1 LAEKART
8 IDTGSIFYPRGGSAQ
23 VIRYLLPVVRREFGT
38 RVRLLVGSLGGS
50 GELSHAASFYR
61 GIELF
66 PADYTDAVAAAAW
79 ADPIAAPVPLHPSY
93 EDRVGAPDRLFCAVS
108 PTVAANLVRFWTA
121 HLQGVGVAETDVMH
135 LHHLTPLH
143 AAVAAVRPGRPSVT
157 TLHGTELK
165 MLDNARRRVRLAA
178 RLGTTIAALADT
190 LRRADD
196 NSTVIGSLAAG
207 HDLSEQDMTMLGD
220 GRWQYWRY
228 SDYWMSRLRAYAES
242 TTRLVV
248 ISDQDRSEAVRLL
261 GVDEASLAQVPNGVD
276 TDQFTPL
283 DLDAGQR
290 LDRLR
295 SWLVDEPR
303 GWRPGSGPGS
313 IIYTDADI
321 ARLRR
326 HDGTLRPIFVFVGR
340 FVNSKRLPLLVRCF
354 AAAGAQAGCDPA
366 LVVWGGFPGEW
377 EGVHPYD
384 VALAEGIEKDVYF
397 IGWRGHA
404 ELAVGLNCADVMVA
418 PALGE
423 PFGLVYLEAMACG
436 RPVIA
441 SASGGPLQFVV
452 DHGDRANGWLVPDQD
467 EAGLVAAMV
476 EAAGDP
482 RKRRQRGAAATEM
495 VRENYNWV
503 SMARRYQDLY
513 DEALTEQ
520 GTAQRETDARRWW

>member
-1 LAEKART
+1 MAEKART
-8 IDTGSIFYPRGGSAQ
+8 VDTGSIFYPRGGSAQ
-23 VIRYLLPVVRREFGT
+23 VIRYLLPAVHREFGT

-61 GIELF
+61 GIERF
-66 PADYTDAVAAAAW
+66 PADYTDAVAAADR

-108 PTVAANLVRFWTA
+108 PTVADNLVRFWTA
-121 HLQGVGVAETDVMH
+121 QMRGVGVSETAVVH

-143 AAVAAVRPGRPSVT
+143 AALGAVRPGRPSVT

-165 MLDNARRRVRLAA
+165 MLDNARRRVRLAE
-178 RLGTTIAALADT
+178 RLGTTIAALAGT

-196 NSTVIGSLAAG
+196 TGKVIGSLAAG
-207 HDLSEQDMTMLGD
+207 HDLSEQDMRMLGD
-220 GRWQYWRY
+220 GRWEYWRY
-228 SDYWMSRLRAYAES
+228 SDYWMSTLRTYAQS

-248 ISDQDRSEAVRLL
+248 ISDQVRSDAVRLL
-261 GVDEASLAQVPNGVD
+261 GVHEASVAQVPNGVD
-276 TDQFTPL
+276 TDQFAPL
-283 DLDAGQR
+283 DLNPGQR

-295 SWLVDEPR
+295 SWLVDQPR

-313 IIYTDADI
+313 LIYTDADI

-326 HDGTLRPIFVFVGR
+326 DDGTLRPIFLFVGR
-340 FVNSKRLPLLVRCF
+340 FLNIKRLPLLIRCF
-354 AAAGAQAGCDPA
+354 AAARAQPGCDPA
-366 LVVWGGFPGEW
+366 LVVWGGFPGEC

-397 IGWRGHA
+397 IGWRDHA
-404 ELAVGLNCADVMVA
+404 ELAVGLNCAEVMVA
-418 PALGE
+418 PSLGE

-441 SASGGPLQFVV
+441 SASGGPLKFVV
-452 DHGDRANGWLVPDQD
+452 DHGDRANGWLVPDED
-467 EAGLVAAMV
+467 EAGLVAAIV

-482 RKRRQRGAAATEM
+482 RERRRRGAAATEM

-503 SMARRYQDLY
+503 SVARRYQDIY
-513 DEALTEQ
+513 DDAFAEQ
-520 GTAQRETDARRWW
+520 GTARREADA

>member
-1 LAEKART
+1 MAEQART
-8 IDTGSIFYPRGGSAQ
+8 VDTGAIFYPRGGSAQ
-23 VIRYLLPVVRREFGT
+23 LIRYLLPTVRREFGT
-38 RVRLLVGSLGGS
+38 RVRLLVGSLGGP
-50 GELSHAASFYR
+50 GEPSHAASFYR
-61 GIELF
+61 GLELF
-66 PADYTDAVAAAAW
+66 PADYTDAVAAADR
-79 ADPIAAPVPLHPSY
+79 ADPIAALVPLHPSY

-108 PTVAANLVRFWTA
+108 PAVADNLVRFWTA
-121 HLQGVGVAETDVMH
+121 HMRGVGVAETDVVH

-143 AAVAAVRPGRPSVT
+143 AAVDAVRPGRPSVT

-165 MLDNARRRVRLAA
+165 MLDKARRRTWLAE

-196 NSTVIGSLAAG
+196 TGKVIGLLAAG
-207 HDLSEQDMTMLGD
+207 HDLSEEDITMLGD
-220 GRWQYWRY
+220 GRWEYWRY

-261 GVDEASLAQVPNGVD
+261 GVDEASLTQVPNGVD
-276 TDQFTPL
+276 TDQFAPL
-283 DLDAGQR
+283 DLDPGQR
-290 LDRLR
+290 LDRLW

-313 IIYTDADI
+313 LIYTDADI
-321 ARLRR
+321 ARLRQD
-326 HDGTLRPIFVFVGR
+326 DGTLRPIFLFVGR
-340 FVNSKRLPLLVRCF
+340 FLNMKRLPLLVRCF
-354 AAAGAQAGCDPA
+354 AAARAQVGCDPA

-384 VALAEGIEKDVYF
+384 VALAEGIEQDVYF
-397 IGWRGHA
+397 IGWRDHA
-404 ELAVGLNCADVMVA
+404 ELAIGLNCADVMVA

-441 SASGGPLQFVV
+441 SASGGPLEFVV

-482 RKRRQRGAAATEM
+482 QERRRRGAAATEM
-495 VRENYNWV
+495 VRENYNWLSV
-503 SMARRYQDLY
+503 ARRYQDIY
-513 DEALTEQ
+513 DEVFARQ
-520 GTAQRETDARRWW
+520 GTAQRETDA